1 MTDDKVEVLH
11 QVAIL
16 LHDKDFVLA
25 EKILNGKYP
34 FIPIKSSGR
43 NYTVKQMVTQFFN
56 DGFIDRYS
64 GKRLVNPGILRI
76 MSEMLPEA
84 FPYQAHWKTDECHM
98 AYWDLQPTV
107 DHIYPVSL
115 GGKDTSENWATTSMV
130 NNSIKNNFTLEQ
142 LGWTLKN
149 KGDIQN
155 WDGLSKIFI
164 EIVEQDESLLRI
176 SRIKN
181 YYTATKEVMEELAL

>member
-1 MTDDKVEVLH
+1 
-11 QVAIL
+11 
-16 LHDKDFVLA
+16 
-25 EKILNGKYP
+25 
-34 FIPIKSSGR
+34 
-43 NYTVKQMVTQFFN
+43 
-56 DGFIDRYS
+56 
-64 GKRLVNPGILRI
+64 
-76 MSEMLPEA
+76 
-84 FPYQAHWKTDECHM
+84 
-98 AYWDLQPTV
+98 
-107 DHIYPVSL
+107 
-115 GGKDTSENWATTSMV
+115 MV